1 MRILVLGAG
10 GMAGH
15 VVSLALR
22 EKGYDVETLSA
33 RHRLDSR
40 THLIDVSDTQRF
52 DSFLDSH
59 HFDVVVNCIGLLIQ
73 QSEQRKDMAA
83 YINGYLPH
91 KLAYRYRES
100 TTRVIHISTDCV
112 FSGHNAPYRENSPLD
127 GQTFYDRSKALG
139 EIIND
144 KDLTFRMSIIGP
156 EIQEKGVGL
165 FHWFMQQR
173 GTVHGYTNAMW
184 SGITTIELAKGIVAA
199 IEQRLSGLY
208 HLVPK
213 ANISKYNLLCLFREI
228 FKCSNIDIEPRTEPV
243 LDKTL
248 VNTRNDFDYQV
259 QLYPQMIEDMR
270 RWIESHREIYP
281 YKFG

>member
-40 THLIDVSDTQRF
+40 THLLDVTDTQRF

-59 HFDVVVNCIGLLIQ
+59 PFDVIINCIGLLIQ

-83 YINGYLPH
+83 YINGCLPH

-100 TTRVIHISTDCV
+100 ETRVIHISTDCV
-112 FSGHNAPYRENSPLD
+112 FSGQNAPYRENSPLD

-139 EIIND
+139 EIINS

-156 EIQEKGVGL
+156 EIQAKGVGL

-173 GTVHGYTNAMW
+173 GAIHGYTNAMW
-184 SGITTIELAKGIVAA
+184 SGITTIELAKGIAAA

-213 ANISKYNLLCLFREI
+213 TNISKYHLLCLFREK
-228 FKCSNIDIEPRTEPV
+228 FNGPNIDIEPRTEPV

-248 VNTRNDFDYQV
+248 LNTRDDFDFEV
-259 QLYPQMIEDMR
+259 QPYPQMIEDMR
-270 RWIESHREIYP
+270 RWIESHRDIYP
-281 YKFG
+281 YMFG